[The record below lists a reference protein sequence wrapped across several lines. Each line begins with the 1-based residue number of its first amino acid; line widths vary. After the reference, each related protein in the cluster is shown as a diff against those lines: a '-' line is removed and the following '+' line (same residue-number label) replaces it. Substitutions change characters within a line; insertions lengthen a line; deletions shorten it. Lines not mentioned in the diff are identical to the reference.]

1 MRAAVVGLGLIGGSA
16 ALALE
21 ARGYDRDARTRA
33 RARERG
39 IEAAESLWEAVRGAE
54 VVLIAVP
61 TDETPA
67 LLLQTA
73 AAAPAALLT
82 DASSLK
88 RPVAASAAALPPTTR
103 FVAGH
108 PMAGSKTP
116 GLDGARAD
124 LFHGRPWLIVPTERS
139 DVHAIDLVQS
149 LVRRMGAHPVIV
161 EPDRHDA
168 LMTWI
173 SHLPHAVASAL
184 ARAVSTGGGTGLDR
198 FAGPGLLDSTRIA
211 DTPAGLALERA
222 LANPKALAAAI
233 ESVRAELEDLAA
245 SLRAGSAS
253 RVQDFFEN
261 AARTRRA
268 LENPGGSSSKRS

>member
-21 ARGYDRDARTRA
+21 ARGYDRDAQTRA

-88 RPVAASAAALPPTTR
+88 RPVAASAAALPATTR

-161 EPDRHDA
+161 EPERHDA

-184 ARAVSTGGGTGLDR
+184 ARAVSTGAGTGLDR

-222 LANPKALAAAI
+222 LANPEALAAAI
-233 ESVRAELEDLAA
+233 EKVRTELEEIAI
-245 SLRAGSAS
+245 SLKVGDILRLRS
-253 RVQDFFEN
+253 FFES
-261 AARTRRA
+261 AARERRA
-268 LENPGGSSSKRS
+268 LENPGGSSANRS